1 LHVSFGLV
9 TEKVLNIKPYTA
21 HWLHAVLADFLSQLH
36 WIKHMSAMTW
46 RSTSQLRAPPPREV
60 REVIS
65 YTYVTK
71 KQFKLNE
78 QKENDTSRKALASF
92 CEIDYTSYNHVLCS
106 FGYSGLD
113 IRLLGLNAHLVIISI
128 EKCTVESDEQNIRWL
143 DCNS

>member
-1 LHVSFGLV
+1 M
-9 TEKVLNIKPYTA
+9 LNTKPYTA
-21 HWLHAVLADFLSQLH
+21 HWLYAVLPAFLSQLH

-46 RSTSQLRAPPPREV
+46 SSTSQLQAPPPREV

-65 YTYVTK
+65 YIIK

-78 QKENDTSRKALASF
+78 QKENDTSRKALASS

-106 FGYSGLD
+106 SRCSDLV
-113 IRLLGLNAHLVIISI
+113 IRLLGLNAHSVIISI
-128 EKCTVESDEQNIRWL
+128 EKSTIESDEQNIRWL